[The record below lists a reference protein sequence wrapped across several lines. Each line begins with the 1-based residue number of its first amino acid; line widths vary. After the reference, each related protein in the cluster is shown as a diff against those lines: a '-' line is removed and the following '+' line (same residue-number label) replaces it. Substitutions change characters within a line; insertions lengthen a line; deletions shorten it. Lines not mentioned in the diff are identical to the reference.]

1 MQIIQ
6 FDPLMFLGIL
16 PEIGL
21 VVLAGLVLVLDL
33 IWKGEQKRNLAWVV
47 VIGLVGVGIATGFL
61 SRPYGGANYLIFGG
75 MIRWDWMHWIMSLV
89 IFFGGAITVLLAKDM
104 TILGKEGEFYFLL
117 LVAMLGM
124 CLMTGATNLV
134 MLFLAIETTS
144 IPMYILAGFFK
155 REEASAEAGFKYLLF
170 GAATSAV
177 MLYGFSLLYGLTGTT
192 QIYSMQAQLETNQ
205 VSSGLAFVLMILIL
219 VGLFFKISAVP
230 LHFWAPDV
238 YQGAPTP
245 VAGFLSTA
253 SKAAGFIVLLRV
265 LTIIFGDLFTIWS
278 PVLCVVSAASMLFG
292 NLQAMRQHNIKR
304 LLAYSSIAQA
314 GYILIGVASITVL
327 GFLGIVVYLIAY
339 MVTNLAAFGIIS
351 ILGNQVKSDEI
362 SAYSGLAR
370 KSPGLGLGLL
380 AAFLSL
386 AGIPPFAGFV
396 GKIFLFSSAILDMS
410 NPWLVGIVILGVL
423 NSILALYY
431 YLRVIRIVYQGEPES
446 AEPVNV
452 TRSMKIAV
460 SICVAGILVVGV
472 LFAPF
477 FTIAGTAVQSLF
489 Q

>member
-6 FDPLMFLGIL
+6 FSPLMFLGIL
-16 PEIGL
+16 PEIS
-21 VVLAGLVLVLDL
+21 LVLIAAMVLILDL
-33 IWKGEQKRNLAWVV
+33 VWKGEQRRNLAWVV
-47 VIGLVGVGIATGFL
+47 VVGLVVAGSAAGYF
-61 SRPYGGANYLIFGG
+61 SKPYGGENYLIFGG
-75 MIRWDWMHWIMSLV
+75 MLRWDWMHWIMSLV
-89 IFFGGAITVLLAKDM
+89 FFFGGAITVLLAKDM
-104 TILGKEGEFYFLL
+104 TFLGKEGEFYFLL
-117 LVAMLGM
+117 VVSMLGM
-124 CLMTGATNLV
+124 CLMSGATNLV
-134 MLFLAIETTS
+134 MVFLAIETTS
-144 IPMYILAGFFK
+144 IPLYILAGFFK
-155 REEASAEAGFKYLLF
+155 RDEASAEAGFKYLLF

-177 MLYGFSLLYGLTGTT
+177 MLFGFSLIYGLTGTM
-192 QIYSMQAQLETNQ
+192 QIYSMQAQLANNQ
-205 VSSGLAFVLMILIL
+205 VSGTLAFVLLLLIL

-265 LTIIFGDLFTIWS
+265 LTIIFGDLYSVWS
-278 PVLCVVSAASMLFG
+278 PVLCVVSAASMFFG

-370 KSPGLGLGLL
+370 RSPGLGLGLL

-396 GKIFLFSSAILDMS
+396 GKVFLFSSAVLDMS
-410 NPWLVGIVILGVL
+410 NMWMVSLVILGVI

-452 TRSMKIAV
+452 TRSMIIAV

-472 LFAPF
+472 LFTPV